1 MNIGYRK
8 EKFIYIILQ
17 FKTWMR
23 STMLECWTFWYN
35 LLTKGEVSSLL
46 SCLPSSFFQISRNWG
61 LATMQSVWTSVPI
74 YRSIDVEI
82 HRWFSIKLA
91 ILLNRE
97 QLISQLWTEKQ
108 FEINGKTIY
117 NVLRCLI
124 VLSAILTSQNLPLV
138 FPFPR
143 LILSTIIRCFNP

>member
-1 MNIGYRK
+1 MYIVYRK

-17 FKTWMR
+17 FKTWMK
-23 STMLECWTFWYN
+23 STTLECWTFWYN
-35 LLTKGEVSSLL
+35 LLAKGEVSSLL
-46 SCLPSSFFQISRNWG
+46 FCLSSSFFQISPNWG
-61 LATMQSVWTSVPI
+61 LATMQSVWTSIPI

-82 HRWFSIKLA
+82 HQSFSIKLA
-91 ILLNRE
+91 IFLNRE

-108 FEINGKTIY
+108 LEINGKTVY
-117 NVLRCLI
+117 NVFRCLI

-143 LILSTIIRCFNP
+143 LIMSSVRCFNP

>member
-1 MNIGYRK
+1 MYIVSRK

-17 FKTWMR
+17 FKTWMN
-23 STMLECWTFWYN
+23 STTLKCWTFWYH
-35 LLTKGEVSSLL
+35 LLAKGEVSSLL
-46 SCLPSSFFQISRNWG
+46 SCVPSSFFQISPNWG
-61 LATMQSVWTSVPI
+61 LATMQSVWTRVPI

-82 HRWFSIKLA
+82 HRSFSIKLA
-91 ILLNRE
+91 ILLNWE
-97 QLISQLWTEKQ
+97 QLISQLWTETQ

-143 LILSTIIRCFNP
+143 LILSSVRCFNP

>member
-1 MNIGYRK
+1 MYIVYRQ
-8 EKFIYIILQ
+8 EKFIYIIWQ
-17 FKTWMR
+17 FKTWMN
-23 STMLECWTFWYN
+23 STTLECWTFWYN
-35 LLTKGEVSSLL
+35 LLAKGEVSSLL
-46 SCLPSSFFQISRNWG
+46 SCVPSSFFQISPNCG
-61 LATMQSVWTSVPI
+61 LATMQSVWTNLPI

-117 NVLRCLI
+117 NVLRCLN

-138 FPFPR
+138 FPFPQ
-143 LILSTIIRCFNP
+143 LILSSVRCFNP